1 MKNASKIGMKYRKL
15 STGAKLAVV
24 ASRKRHGDVS
34 RVATATGFS
43 PNWTSEVLAGLG
55 TNNRILNKAY
65 DMTRGRIR
73 NSSLIG

>member
-43 PNWTSEVLAGLG
+43 RNWTSEVLAGLG
-55 TNNRILNKAY
+55 TNSRILNRAY